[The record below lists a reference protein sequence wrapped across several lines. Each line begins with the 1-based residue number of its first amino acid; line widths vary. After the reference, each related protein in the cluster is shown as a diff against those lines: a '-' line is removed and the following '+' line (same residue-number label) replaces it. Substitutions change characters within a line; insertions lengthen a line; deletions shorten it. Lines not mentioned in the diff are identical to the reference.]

1 MYEKLEEL
9 RREVAR
15 LSAELE
21 MFKAKVRVCLEATA
35 RLNEELE
42 RLKRKSRRF
51 GLRRYIEA
59 LKAYDGVDMG
69 EQEPP

>member
-1 MYEKLEEL
+1 MYEKLEKL

-21 MFKAKVRVCLEATA
+21 MFKAK
-35 RLNEELE
+35 LNEELE

-59 LKAYDGVDMG
+59 LKAYDGVGMG